1 MRKLMWFALG
11 FGAACCLCAYL
22 HAGWAAALL
31 CLLASVGLLVGM
43 RYWKPLRIGAAV
55 AVGLT
60 AGFLWF
66 SLYNGVYWQDARNY
80 DDQTVDAT
88 ITARD
93 YPYDT
98 SYGCAFDGEIE
109 LEGKTY
115 RVRTYL
121 NDAESLIPGDTVTGL
136 FRLRFTIGEEDQYSS
151 FQGKGI
157 FLLAYQAEDDYA
169 VTYTDTHSLKDM
181 PAVWR
186 SKLIGILDSALP
198 AKEAGFAK
206 ALLLGQKWDID
217 YKTKTDFQVSGIS
230 HIIAVS
236 GLHISI
242 LFALVYQ
249 LTGKRRLLTVLVG
262 IPILLGFAAIAG
274 FTPSVVRAAIM
285 QGLMMLALL
294 LDKEYDSPTALAFAA
309 FTLLVCNPM
318 VITSVSFQLSV
329 GCVAGIILFSQPLRE
344 WIMDKKRLGRRN
356 NRITRWFAG
365 SVSVTV
371 GAAVFTTPLV
381 AVYFGTVSLVS
392 LLTNLMVLWVV
403 TGVFYGLIAVCV
415 LGLVHGTL
423 SSILGAVLV
432 WPIRYIMGVASLLA
446 KLPFAA
452 VYTVSI
458 YTVIWLVFCYCLIV
472 LFLLMKKKRPLLLCC
487 TAVLALCVSIGLS
500 WLEPQLDDT
509 RMTVLDVGQGQAV
522 LLQTQG
528 KTFLVDCGGSND
540 SQAADITAQTL
551 LSQGIRT
558 LDGIIVTHYD
568 RDHAGALDELLTRID
583 TKSLILPFTQD
594 NTEISQTLQQML
606 PDRTVFVSE
615 DMQLTL
621 ERGALTIFAPASYV
635 SGNESSMGILLNSE
649 NCAILITGD
658 RNRETEGL
666 LMDHYDLPHLDVLV
680 VGHHGSKTST
690 GEALLLKTTP
700 EYAVISVGKD
710 NPYGHPSREVLERLH
725 KYNCT
730 VLRTD
735 LYGTIIFRR

>member
-22 HAGWAAALL
+22 YAGWAAALL
-31 CLLASVGLLVGM
+31 CLLVSAGLFVGA
-43 RYWKPLRIGAAV
+43 RYWQPLRIGAAV

-66 SLYNGVYWQDARNY
+66 SLYNAVYWQDARNFN
-80 DDQTVDAT
+80 DKTVGTT

-98 SYGCAFDGEIE
+98 SYGCAFDGEIT

-121 NDAESLIPGDTVTGL
+121 NAVEELIPGDTVTGS
-136 FRLRFTIGEEDQYSS
+136 FRLRFTIGDEDQYSS

-157 FLLAYQAEDDYA
+157 FLLAYQSGDDYEIA
-169 VTYTDTHSLKDM
+169 YTQTHGLKDL

-186 SKLIGILDSALP
+186 GKLINILDSAFP
-198 AKEAGFAK
+198 GKEAGFAK

-249 LTGKRRLLTVLVG
+249 LTGKRRLLTALVG
-262 IPILLGFAAIAG
+262 IPILLGFVAIAG

-309 FTLLVCNPM
+309 LTLLVCNPM

-329 GCVAGIILFSQPLRE
+329 GCVAGIILFSQPIRE
-344 WIMDKKRLGRRN
+344 WLMDKKRLGMWN
-356 NRITRWFAG
+356 NRLTRFLAG
-365 SVSVTV
+365 SVSVTM
-371 GAAVFTTPLV
+371 GSAVFTTPLV
-381 AVYFGTVSLVS
+381 ALYFGTVSLVS
-392 LLTNLMVLWVV
+392 LLTNFAVLWIVSI
-403 TGVFYGLIAVCV
+403 VFYGLIVVCI
-415 LGLVHGTL
+415 LGLVNGSL
-423 SSILGAVLV
+423 ASILGIVLV
-432 WPIRYIMGVASLLA
+432 WPIRYIMGTAAVLA
-446 KLPFAA
+446 KVPFAA

-458 YTVIWLVFCYCLIV
+458 YTVIWLVFCYCLIAV
-472 LFLLMKKKRPLLLCC
+472 LLLMKKKRPLLLSCI
-487 TAVLALCVSIGLS
+487 AVLGLCISISLS

-522 LLQTQG
+522 LLQTEG

-583 TKSLILPFTQD
+583 TKCLILPFTQD

-615 DMQLTL
+615 DMQLAL
-621 ERGALTIFAPASYV
+621 DRGALTIFAPASYV
-635 SGNESSMGILLNSE
+635 SGNESSMGILLKNE
-649 NCAILITGD
+649 KCAILITGD
-658 RNRETEGL
+658 RNQNTEAL
-666 LMDHYDLPHLDVLV
+666 LMAHYDLPQLDALV

-690 GEALLLKTTP
+690 GEALLEKTKP
-700 EYAVISVGKD
+700 EYAIISVGQD
-710 NPYGHPSREVLERLH
+710 NPYGHPSREVLERLC
-725 KYNCT
+725 KFNCT